1 MTTATATITKDE
13 AIEMA
18 LEIERTEAAVK
29 KMKESLKA
37 YVDANGALQAGDK
50 VWDYS
55 QSVSWSFDGTQ
66 LKELAVAIT
75 AEGKNAWDFLKL
87 PADSIKKLGWEES
100 ALEQYGSAKITNR
113 FSSKKA

>member
-1 MTTATATITKDE
+1 MTTATTTITKDE

-29 KMKESLKA
+29 KMKETLKV
-37 YVDANGALQAGDK
+37 YVDENGALQAGDK

-55 QSVSWSFDGTQ
+55 QSVSWSFNAVQ
-66 LKELAVAIT
+66 LKDLAIAIT

-87 PADSIKKLGWEES
+87 PADSIKKLGWEEKS
-100 ALEQYGSAKITNR
+100 LEQYGSSKITNK